1 MVVEWAISKDIS
13 RVDKTASGMEVWKV
27 DERVDRSVFQQAE
40 MKGERM
46 ENYVVDR
53 KVASMVEALAA
64 EMAEELEGE

>member
-1 MVVEWAISKDIS
+1 
-13 RVDKTASGMEVWKV
+13 MEVWKV
-27 DERVDRSVFQQAE
+27 DEKVDRSVFQQAE

-64 EMAEELEGE
+64 EMADELAGE